1 MHVTGNSTRDCT
13 DIERNHKTRPPASCH
28 QNSGVNLDTFAKD
41 QRIVSSQYYVSQRF
55 DWSINQSRPCLG
67 LREGSWFSVFLI
79 FKIVW
84 KWRLPHAV
92 RRACLNG
99 NIISSPVVTDAKV
112 FVTTIISTFRRNS
125 HQNWQSGTRT
135 ASERWEID
143 LVKEIRRDVK
153 VGDSLSNL
161 IIEIHRINFRCTHFN
176 SSFRK
181 GLRQH
186 HELMQRIQCCIYAL
200 INIARIDRDEYCLF
214 GLWLRI
220 V

>member
-1 MHVTGNSTRDCT
+1 MNR
-13 DIERNHKTRPPASCH
+13 
-28 QNSGVNLDTFAKD
+28 
-41 QRIVSSQYYVSQRF
+41 
-55 DWSINQSRPCLG
+55 SRPCLG
-67 LREGSWFSVFLI
+67 LREGSWF

-112 FVTTIISTFRRNS
+112 FVTTIIGTFRHKS

-143 LVKEIRRDVK
+143 LVKKIRRDVK

-161 IIEIHRINFRCTHFN
+161 IIEIHRINFRCTHFS

-186 HELMQRIQCCIYAL
+186 HELMQRIQSCIYAL
-200 INIARIDRDEYCLF
+200 INIARIARDEYCLF
-214 GLWLRI
+214 GLWLRCSRWWNQAYQRWLTVHAVSGTRAWI
-220 V
+220 KSTVCLTAAKRRWPIIRIDP